1 MSSALAT
8 DAAALSE
15 WWAAHSPEA
24 IGVRGLWFGL
34 TDLVGIDGDVA
45 RTVYV
50 AGTPTFDADDG
61 GDWACEYVWWPD
73 DRYVRLDGLAALDLG
88 DWMAAVEHAVAV
100 VAMAK
105 PWEGGPPELEG
116 VGVGFDDGDVDP
128 HIAAALLGLGRGSIE
143 HRRHVVVSRYDT
155 RHVDIYR
162 SARKHGVADAD
173 ILHAV
178 DHALG
183 AAEQDDGKV
192 LYLGADRAGNMLEVI
207 AIERDDGTEIVIH
220 AMRMRRLYE
229 PLLREMRGTND

>member
-1 MSSALAT
+1 MFPRT
-8 DAAALSE
+8 
-15 WWAAHSPEA
+15 
-24 IGVRGLWFGL
+24 L
-34 TDLVGIDGDVA
+34 TSTNSGRPLHNIH
-45 RTVYV
+45 RTRTAV
-50 AGTPTFDADDG
+50 AG
-61 GDWACEYVWWPD
+61 C
-73 DRYVRLDGLAALDLG
+73 
-88 DWMAAVEHAVAV
+88 
-100 VAMAK
+100 
-105 PWEGGPPELEG
+105 GPSRT
-116 VGVGFDDGDVDP
+116 
-128 HIAAALLGLGRGSIE
+128 ALLGLGNGSIRCG
-143 HRRHVVVSRYDT
+143 RRLLVSRYNT